1 MINMDERGF
10 ACPLPVVHVKK
21 AIEEAKEGDEILV
34 KVNDN
39 VKLENIKRLCSS
51 KGCKFSVKENAKD
64 DMDIRIIVSHA
75 APVKADVSEEA
86 GSICSLPKGGKMV
99 AVVSADIMGTGDETL
114 GRNLLKAFMFALTKQ
129 DSLPDVMLFYNRG
142 AFVTCEG
149 SECLESLKELEA
161 AGVRIMTCGT
171 CLDYYKMKEKLAV
184 GLITNMYDI
193 VCEME
198 TAAKVIR
205 P

>member
-1 MINMDERGF
+1 MIEMDERDF

-21 AIEEAKEGDEILV
+21 TIEDAKEGEEILV
-34 KVNDN
+34 KVNDS
-39 VKLENIKRLCSS
+39 VKLENIKRLSKS
-51 KGCKFSVKENAKD
+51 KGCSFSVKENAKD
-64 DMDIRIIVSHA
+64 DIDIRIVVSHA
-75 APVKADVSEEA
+75 TPGAANDSED
-86 GSICSLPKGGKMV
+86 GIICDLPKARKMV
-99 AVVSADIMGTGDETL
+99 AVISADTMGTGDETL

-142 AFVTCEG
+142 AFVTCDG
-149 SECLESLKELEA
+149 SECLESLKELET

-184 GLITNMYDI
+184 GSITNMYDI
-193 VCEME
+193 VSEME
-198 TAAKVIR
+198 TAYRIIR

>member
-64 DMDIRIIVSHA
+64 DMDIRIIRSRQSRCFRGGRFYLQFA
-75 APVKADVSEEA
+75 EGRKNG
-86 GSICSLPKGGKMV
+86 GSSIGGYH
-99 AVVSADIMGTGDETL
+99 GNW
-114 GRNLLKAFMFALTKQ
+114 R
-129 DSLPDVMLFYNRG
+129 
-142 AFVTCEG
+142 
-149 SECLESLKELEA
+149 
-161 AGVRIMTCGT
+161 
-171 CLDYYKMKEKLAV
+171 
-184 GLITNMYDI
+184 
-193 VCEME
+193 
-198 TAAKVIR
+198 
-205 P
+205 